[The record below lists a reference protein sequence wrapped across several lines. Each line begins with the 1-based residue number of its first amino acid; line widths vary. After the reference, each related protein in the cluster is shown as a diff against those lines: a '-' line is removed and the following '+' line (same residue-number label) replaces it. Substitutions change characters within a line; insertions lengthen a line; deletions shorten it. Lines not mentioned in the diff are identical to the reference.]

1 MVIMLIIVAA
11 DARRYMNKYG
21 EEDFLHL
28 LDAIQTFDERSDTQE
43 TTNGK
48 CINGKGESFLYF
60 RVVWSTFW
68 LIILIFL

>member
-1 MVIMLIIVAA
+1 MRSFPKIFMVIMLIIVAA
-11 DARRYMNKYG
+11 DAHRYMNKYG

-60 RVVWSTFW
+60 RVV
-68 LIILIFL
+68 